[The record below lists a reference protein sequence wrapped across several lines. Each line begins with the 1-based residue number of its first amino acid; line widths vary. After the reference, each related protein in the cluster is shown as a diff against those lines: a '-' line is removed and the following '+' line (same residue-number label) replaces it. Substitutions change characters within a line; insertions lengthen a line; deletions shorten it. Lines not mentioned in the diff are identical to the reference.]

1 MKRTILSLLILLAGA
16 SALTAQ
22 ELSVRGSA
30 WYQLGQRELSYVTPS
45 VLFPSVDVKL
55 GWKLPHDA
63 DYFDAYGQ
71 PVGGLGLSYLMVGS
85 MEFPYDSRL
94 GDGVSLY
101 GFFTAPIVRSGIF
114 SLEYTIECGGA
125 YLTHPYHPATNVDN
139 HFYGSNLEFYLGGT
153 LGARFR
159 IWDGLS
165 LGLEAG
171 FRHISS
177 GTWYVPNKGLTA
189 IAPGVD
195 MKYTFSETSRD
206 ARRFAIEK
214 GIPEKTFR
222 WGISVGAGGH
232 ECDGER
238 RMNEALFR
246 HPEDRPESFHRYLK
260 ANVGLEF
267 FWRYAKC
274 FATGL
279 GLEFLYNG
287 EAKDLR
293 PIDQTLYDESDHV
306 YSPYAGGV
314 ILLQEIYYRR
324 FAVHGG
330 VGLDIARHLG
340 RFEDGGL
347 LYQKLGLRYYMPGL
361 DGAFLGFGVRLHKFV
376 QSDYMEITLGKHF

>member
-1 MKRTILSLLILLAGA
+1 MKKTVLSILILLVCAGA
-16 SALTAQ
+16 LSAQ
-22 ELSVRGSA
+22 EISVRGSA
-30 WYQLGQRELSYVTPS
+30 WYQLGQQELSYVTPS
-45 VLFPSVDVKL
+45 VLFPSVDLKV

-63 DYFDAYGQ
+63 AYFDAYGQ
-71 PVGGLGLSYLMVGS
+71 PVGGLGVSYLMVGS
-85 MEFPYDSRL
+85 MEFPYESRL

-125 YLTHPYHPATNVDN
+125 WLANPYHPVTNRDN
-139 HFYGSNLEFYLGGT
+139 HFYGGNLELYLGGT

-159 IWDGLS
+159 FTDRLS
-165 LGLEAG
+165 LGVEAG

-195 MKYTFSETSRD
+195 LKYVISETSRD
-206 ARRFAIEK
+206 ARRYVIEP

-222 WGISVGAGGH
+222 WGISVGAGAH

-238 RMNEALFR
+238 RMNEIIYAKGDAPL
-246 HPEDRPESFHRYLK
+246 SFHRYLK

-274 FATGL
+274 FATGI

-287 EAKDLR
+287 EAKDLQ
-293 PIDQTLYDESDHV
+293 PIDKTLYNEADLV

-314 ILLQEIYYRR
+314 ILLQEIYCRR

-330 VGLDIARHLG
+330 VGIDIARRLG